1 MSYNLAAQHST
12 AQHSTAQHSTAQHS
26 TAQHSTA
33 QHSTAHLVS
42 YEFVCLLIPHKS
54 LNCGIC
60 VR

>member
-42 YEFVCLLIPHKS
+42 YEFVCLLIPHKP
-54 LNCGIC
+54 LNCSIC

>member
-1 MSYNLAAQHST
+1 MSYNLA